1 MVGSGFR
8 RREEAELFESPGVVV
23 GVDEVG
29 DGGTDLLDVG
39 KGAAVDDLFFQGPV
53 EALGH
58 AVGSGVL
65 PRRRSSRVIPRYWIG
80 CWKGSERYSRAVVH
94 APGQPAGGF
103 GPGPPVQA
111 GQPHGDRLQS
121 GEPVALLAHVNAHA
135 LRVPVLDGGED
146 PHPAVVHGED
156 PGAVGASEHIGG
168 LGGNGAVMGLLGTGA
183 TPLREEQAVFPHQ
196 PEHPFAGDPKA
207 AQEAQSC
214 PDLAGAFP
222 LCTGPDSLDT
232 GLSYA
237 ASGRAYCWRASTGV
251 MKASFSRRHWVL

>member
-1 MVGSGFR
+1 M
-8 RREEAELFESPGVVV
+8 
-23 GVDEVG
+23 
-29 DGGTDLLDVG
+29 
-39 KGAAVDDLFFQGPV
+39 
-53 EALGH
+53 
-58 AVGSGVL
+58 
-65 PRRRSSRVIPRYWIG
+65 IPQYWIG

-156 PGAVGASEHIGG
+156 PGAVGDPEPIEGR
-168 LGGNGAVMGLLGTGA
+168 GGNGAVMGLLGTGA

-222 LCTGPDSLDT
+222 LEGR
-232 GLSYA
+232 GLSRSA
-237 ASGRAYCWRASTGV
+237 RMACKGASSEIEGLGPRRAGGGAEVLARARWT
-251 MKASFSRRHWVL
+251 